1 MEIKYKG
8 LPLSFQQLQR
18 KDDDVDSPD
27 VATAAAVDGE
37 SEVTWPLTDIQ
48 NLFFLEKTDN
58 DLQSGDRDKKFTIRK
73 IRPHNK
79 IVVTCGYLF
88 DWVYHIQQYIQCP
101 ICHWQNFFI
110 GQNLLFHGKLYLF
123 RSATLTFLM
132 QIFIF

>member
-27 VATAAAVDGE
+27 VATAAAVDDE

-58 DLQSGDRDKKFTIRK
+58 HLQSGDRD
-73 IRPHNK
+73 
-79 IVVTCGYLF
+79 
-88 DWVYHIQQYIQCP
+88 
-101 ICHWQNFFI
+101 
-110 GQNLLFHGKLYLF
+110 
-123 RSATLTFLM
+123 
-132 QIFIF
+132 

>member
-1 MEIKYKG
+1 MEIKYNG

-58 DLQSGDRDKKFTIRK
+58 HLQSGDRD
-73 IRPHNK
+73 
-79 IVVTCGYLF
+79 
-88 DWVYHIQQYIQCP
+88 
-101 ICHWQNFFI
+101 
-110 GQNLLFHGKLYLF
+110 
-123 RSATLTFLM
+123 
-132 QIFIF
+132 